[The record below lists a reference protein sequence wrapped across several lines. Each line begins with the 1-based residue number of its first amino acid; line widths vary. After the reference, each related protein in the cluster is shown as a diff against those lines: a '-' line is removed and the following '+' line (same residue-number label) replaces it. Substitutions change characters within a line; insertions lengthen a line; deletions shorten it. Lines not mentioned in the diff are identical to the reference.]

1 MAQLQTKQH
10 MVSINWEAEQEEHY
24 DKIKKKLKGGNFGGA
39 TESYKLHSLLTGQ
52 ILVFHQSQMD
62 IVM

>member
-24 DKIKKKLKGGNFGGA
+24 EKIKKNWKGVTLKELQRA
-39 TESYKLHSLLTGQ
+39 TNY
-52 ILVFHQSQMD
+52 
-62 IVM
+62 IVCWRDKY